1 MKVKVVLPS
10 CTWVK
15 DLNSAAVEK
24 IKSVLDQ
31 SDCEYEF
38 EVINDLQKA
47 LELNIINPPAVI
59 INDQKVFEKRWP
71 SESQLKR
78 IIELMK

>member
-1 MKVKVVLPS
+1 
-10 CTWVK
+10 
-15 DLNSAAVEK
+15 
-24 IKSVLDQ
+24 
-31 SDCEYEF
+31 
-38 EVINDLQKA
+38 LQKA

>member
-1 MKVKVVLPS
+1 MNVKVVLPS

-24 IKSVLDQ
+24 IKNILSEFDF
-31 SDCEYEF
+31 EYEL

-71 SESQLKR
+71 DENQLRRVIK
-78 IIELMK
+78 LMK